1 MDKDLYNGGWM
12 EKTILFFS
20 SKVPL
25 PNKRTQKEKK
35 KKKKRRLA
43 DESLNET

>member
-20 SKVPL
+20 SKVSPH
-25 PNKRTQKEKK
+25 PTKEP
-35 KKKKRRLA
+35 KKKRRRRKKGG
-43 DESLNET
+43 